1 MFRKTRKDRAGGGAT
16 SLIAA
21 DTTVHGDITFSGTL
35 HVCGC
40 VIGNV
45 RGDGE
50 ALFTLSAG
58 GVIEGG
64 VLAPQAVING
74 TLRGDIHATQHL
86 QLAAAARVEGD
97 VRYCS
102 LEMAAGAQV
111 NGRML
116 HDADA
121 PKRLAAPDAAE
132 A

>member
-1 MFRKTRKDRAGGGAT
+1 MFRKTRKRLTAGGAT

-21 DTTVHGDITFSGTL
+21 DTTVRGDITFSGTL
-35 HVCGC
+35 HVCGR

-50 ALFTLSAG
+50 ALFTLSAE
-58 GVIEGG
+58 GVIEGS
-64 VLAPQAVING
+64 VLAPQAVVNG
-74 TLRGDIHATQHL
+74 TVRGDIHATQCL

-97 VRYCS
+97 LHYRS

-116 HDADA
+116 HDDEA
-121 PKRLAAPDAAE
+121 PKCLAAPDAA
-132 A
+132 AT